1 MKRTIYLIAILSLSV
16 LSLAFIACGGGDGT
30 GDDRGDSN
38 AGASAEI
45 DGSPSDGDSV
55 SDATNDDGT
64 TLDDIL
70 EDLPID
76 EDGNFDADS
85 FADLNFGRAGDEAYA
100 IAGEACLQ
108 WSVWDIDE
116 GQSGLGD
123 ILVLATEAMQA
134 DDVRDPVLV
143 RLESDVSSLMLALQR
158 GDGTAVI
165 DLNSSVIDEDCS
177 AIF

>member
-1 MKRTIYLIAILSLSV
+1 MKRTIYVIAILCLSA
-16 LSLAFIACGGGDGT
+16 LSLAFIACGG
-30 GDDRGDSN
+30 DDDSN
-38 AGASAEI
+38 AGTSAGI
-45 DGSPSDGDSV
+45 DGSTSNSDSV

-64 TLDDIL
+64 SLDDVL
-70 EDLPID
+70 ADLPIN
-76 EDGNFDADS
+76 EDGNFDPDA
-85 FADLNFGRAGDEAYA
+85 FEDLNFGRAGDEAYA

-116 GQSGLGD
+116 GQSNLDD
-123 ILVLATEAMQA
+123 ILVLANAALDA

-143 RLESDVSSLMLALQR
+143 RFESDVSSLMLALQR
-158 GDGTAVI
+158 GDGDAVI